1 MKHKLLTF
9 FFLIALGFSFN
20 LITPTDSKAGECHRV
35 NGSIVIDQADED
47 KETPFSHDNGT
58 SFAEDNCEE
67 EPSFYKLQ
75 IYKVLLCTKDP
86 YVPNGVTPILNLC
99 VATLVDRGVGN
110 PLNMII
116 EPGEEFNMLDGAD
129 LLLPIN
135 KYTHAAI
142 ISSSVV
148 RIKHSE
154 KYVIANGDAY
164 TMNGYNVENG
174 GYSEGHTCWSV
185 KDRATSYTNSDT
197 SLSSD
202 GRNNINKSWVDSEG
216 FTLSVTNPNTDE
228 EETLSL
234 ACANTAP
241 ATSGNLT
248 HGYSAEILD
257 SLNSRENGTEF
268 CGEGSHDTEQLQ
280 CEVTFGN
287 YENYDLVLGATSGEE
302 RAFNLLQNDLSL
314 ATNKNNATK
323 LLYVISF
330 NNPLNINEQT
340 TGLKISIS
348 TTKGV
353 SVDVHQE
360 GSNPVQA
367 KKMGA
372 NPFGIF
378 FQTKTKRSRGAW
390 R

>member
-1 MKHKLLTF
+1 MKNDCFYFF
-9 FFLIALGFSFN
+9 FFLSILFISLNTLTTSA
-20 LITPTDSKAGECHRV
+20 DAGECHRV
-35 NGSIVIDQADED
+35 NGSIVIDQTDSD

-58 SFAEDNCEE
+58 SFAEDNCQE

-99 VATLVDRGVGN
+99 VATIVDRGVGN

-116 EPGEEFNMLDGAD
+116 EPGEEFNMLDGAE
-129 LLLPIN
+129 LLLPVN

-142 ISSSVV
+142 ISSSIV

-154 KYVIANGDAY
+154 KYVIANGNAY
-164 TMNGYNVENG
+164 TMNGYNVASG

-197 SLSSD
+197 SSSSD
-202 GRNNINKSWVDSEG
+202 GKTSINASWVDSEG
-216 FTLSVTNPNTDE
+216 VTLSVTNPNTSD

-257 SLNSRENGTEF
+257 SLDSRENGTEF
-268 CGEGSHDTEQLQ
+268 CGEGSHDTEQLK

-287 YENYDLVLGATSGEE
+287 YENYDLVLGTTSGDE

-330 NNPLNINEQT
+330 ENPLNINEQT
-340 TGLKISIS
+340 IGLKISVS
-348 TTKGV
+348 TTESV
-353 SVDVHQE
+353 SIDVHQA
-360 GSNPVQA
+360 GSDPVQA

-378 FQTKTKRSRGAW
+378 FQTKTRRSRGAW